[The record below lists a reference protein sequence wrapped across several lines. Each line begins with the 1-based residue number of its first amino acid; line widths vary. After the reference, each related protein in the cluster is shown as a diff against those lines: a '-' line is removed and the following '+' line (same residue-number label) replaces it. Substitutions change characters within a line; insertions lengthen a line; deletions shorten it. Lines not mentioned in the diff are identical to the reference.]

1 MTNQCLPF
9 VFHGELKPIFVR
21 LSSNDLLNSCK
32 KGLTQNQN
40 ESSNVLWTK
49 CSKRIFTGKDRFMI
63 AVCEAIT
70 AFNNGARSTKT
81 LFERLRLACGHN
93 TTKALNV
100 KNNTCLRN
108 SK

>member
-1 MTNQCLPF
+1 M
-9 VFHGELKPIFVR
+9 FHGELKPIFVR

-49 CSKRIFTGKDRFMI
+49 CSKRIFIGKDRFMI

-70 AFNNGARSTKT
+70 AFNDGARSTKT
-81 LFERLRLACGHN
+81 LFERLRLAYGHN